1 MIQFEEASS
10 PFYLKNRDYCRLVEA
25 HFIAE
30 KKELNGWC
38 NSFAFDVNSNWEES
52 NERHSLRIYQEQSS
66 NGKWKGLVYAGTE
79 YVVKGCNPDT
89 QFYYGRAIWK
99 HFRMKS
105 ELRRIVPFPFYIKSD
120 FVFEEKVVL
129 QLIKNDLVELEVKEG
144 TIKVRWAMLFRE
156 PISEVKN
163 FHSLINSKIL
173 NRYF

>member
-1 MIQFEEASS
+1 
-10 PFYLKNRDYCRLVEA
+10 
-25 HFIAE
+25 
-30 KKELNGWC
+30 
-38 NSFAFDVNSNWEES
+38 
-52 NERHSLRIYQEQSS
+52 
-66 NGKWKGLVYAGTE
+66 
-79 YVVKGCNPDT
+79 
-89 QFYYGRAIWK
+89 
-99 HFRMKS
+99 MKS
-105 ELRRIVPFPFYIKSD
+105 ELRSIVPFPFYIKSD